1 MFNMIQAHYSF
12 LGALQMFMSFYC
24 LRFMFSYTYSSKKH
38 KMACETEK
46 DKWGKKGNNCFGN

>member
-46 DKWGKKGNNCFGN
+46 DK